1 MQYSKIVEVYEYL
14 ENTPARLK
22 KIERMAELLKGT
34 DVGILVEVT
43 RLLEGRVFPSWSEE
57 DFGIASLLMMK
68 IIQATT
74 GYSEKEIN
82 ETFKKTGDLGLT
94 AEKLISGKKQKTLFG
109 KALTVEMV
117 FENLRKLASVGGKGS
132 QERKFSLVAELI
144 SQAKP
149 GEAKYIVRTI
159 LKELRIGVASGVVRD
174 SITRAFL
181 GDEDSKEAVKTVE
194 WAWFVRPDY
203 GEIARIAKERGM
215 KGLRGVKLELGKPFR
230 VLLAEK
236 SPSLEDALNAFE
248 KPVVEY
254 KYDGMRAQI
263 HRRGERIWIFT
274 RRMEDVTTQF
284 PDLVDM
290 VRKNVKPGNFVI
302 EGEVLA
308 IDRKTGKPLA
318 FQSLSQRIQRKYE
331 IERMVKEIPIQINLF
346 DVVYLEGE
354 LFGKSMEERRGLL
367 RRIVKESPGRFQ
379 FAKFIRTRDVGE
391 AGKFYEESL
400 KANQEGVMVKNLEA
414 TYHPGR
420 RVAGGWLK
428 VKPTMEN
435 LDLVIIGAVWGTG
448 KRVGWMGSFILGCR
462 DDGDFREC
470 GMIGTGIKEK
480 DPEGGVT
487 FEGLTRLLKPH
498 IESEKGSRV
507 EIKPM
512 VVVEV
517 AYEEIQ
523 RSPTYSSGYA
533 LRFPRVVSI
542 RRDRSPDDI
551 DSIERIDRLYQQQ
564 RGKG

>member
-1 MQYSKIVEVYEYL
+1 MQYSRIVEAYEYL
-14 ENTPARLK
+14 EKTPARLK
-22 KIERMAELLKGT
+22 KIDRIAELLKGT
-34 DVGILVEVT
+34 DTKILTEVT
-43 RLLEGRVFPSWSEE
+43 RLLEGRVFPSWNEE

-74 GYSEKEIN
+74 GYSEKEVN
-82 ETFKKTGDLGLT
+82 EVFKKTGDLGLT
-94 AEKLISGKKQKTLFG
+94 AEKLISGKKQRTLFG
-109 KALTVEMV
+109 KDLTVEMV

-132 QERKFSLVAELI
+132 QERKFSLVAELV

-159 LKELRIGVASGVVRD
+159 LRELRIGVASGVVRD
-174 SITRAFL
+174 SIARAFL
-181 GDEDSKEAVKTVE
+181 EGNPKEAVKAVE

-203 GEIARIAKERGM
+203 GEIAVIARERGLQ
-215 KGLRGVKLELGKPFR
+215 GLKEVKLELGKPFR

-236 SPSLEDALNAFE
+236 SPSLEEALKAFE
-248 KPVVEY
+248 RPIVEY

-263 HRRGERIWIFT
+263 HRKGEKIWIFT
-274 RRMEDVTTQF
+274 RRLEDVTNQF
-284 PDLVDM
+284 PDLVEM
-290 VRKNVKPGNFVI
+290 VRKNVKPGNFII
-302 EGEVLA
+302 EGEILA
-308 IDRKTGKPLA
+308 IDKKTGKPLA
-318 FQSLSQRIQRKYE
+318 FQALSQRIQRKYE
-331 IERMVKEIPIQINLF
+331 ISRMVKEIPIQINLF
-346 DVVYLEGE
+346 DVVYLEKE

-367 RRIVKESPGRFQ
+367 RGIVRESPGRFQ
-379 FAKFIRTRDVGE
+379 FARFVKTKDSQE
-391 AGKFYEESL
+391 AGRFYEESL

-448 KRVGWMGSFILGCR
+448 KRAGWMGSFILGCR
-462 DDGDFREC
+462 DDEGFREC

-487 FEGLTRLLKPH
+487 FEGLTKLLKPH

-507 EIKPM
+507 SIKPR

-523 RSPTYSSGYA
+523 KSPTYSSGYA

-564 RGKG
+564 RG